1 MDLILS
7 PLRNAGINGIR
18 MSTGKGDIHRIHPIF
33 AAHASDYPEQLLVT
47 CVKFLGCPKCKAQR
61 DGLGDTSME
70 LEFRDLARIL
80 HALETLDADPE
91 EFAQTCQDERIK
103 PIIRPFWLKLPYVD
117 IYRSITPDLL
127 HQLYQGVVKH
137 VCRWVIDVYGAT
149 EIDARCQRFPPN
161 HHIRI
166 FSKGISSLSRVTGQE
181 HNQIC
186 RFLLGLLIGSPSCLP
201 NSQSAAQV
209 VRSIRAL
216 LDFTYVASYPRQ
228 STHTLRYLTES
239 LDRLHDNLP
248 VFIKLGIRKNMNL
261 PKLHA
266 LRHYVRTIELFGT
279 ADNFN
284 TEYTERL
291 HIDLTKD
298 AYCATNHKNEFIQ
311 MTTWLERKE
320 KVQQHRSFLEWQNS
334 SARLK
339 PQPVLPP
346 LDPLRVL
353 KMAKFPSVTSV
364 SLEAL
369 ETRYSARFFRAAL
382 ARYAV
387 LLSEPNIRTAS
398 RLEERAGQLRFRFNK
413 ISVYHKIRFLDSDS
427 KSTLD
432 SVHARPQLVKNIRGR
447 TNQTSPTRSDVA
459 LIYTGPGDVND
470 IRSEC

>member
-1 MDLILS
+1 MTKLEQIESDESRRRALVNLYHASMNLILS
-7 PLRNAGINGIR
+7 PLQKARIDGIC
-18 MSTGKGDIHRIHPIF
+18 MSTGKGDIYRIHPIF

-61 DGLGDTSME
+61 DGLGDASAE

-80 HALETLDADPE
+80 HALETLDADLE
-91 EFAQTCQDERIK
+91 EFAQTCEDEHIK

-127 HQLYQGVVKH
+127 HQLYQGVIKH
-137 VCRWVIDVYGAT
+137 MCRWVTAVYGAT
-149 EIDARCQRFPPN
+149 EIDARCQRLPPN

-186 RFLLGLLIGSPSCLP
+186 RFLLGLLIGMPSCLP
-201 NSQSAAQV
+201 NSQLAARV

-216 LDFTYVASYPRQ
+216 LDFTYIASYPRQ

-239 LDRLHDNLP
+239 LGRLHDNLP
-248 VFIKLGIRKNMNL
+248 VFIELGIRKNMNL

-266 LRHYVRTIELFGT
+266 LRHYVRTIELFGM

-291 HIDLTKD
+291 HIDLAKD
-298 AYCATNHKNEFIQ
+298 AYRATNHKDEFIQ

-320 KVQQHRSFLEWQNS
+320 QVLQFRSFLEWQTS
-334 SARLK
+334 PVLK
-339 PQPVLPP
+339 PQPAALPP
-346 LDPLRVL
+346 LNPLRVL
-353 KMAKFPSVTSV
+353 KMSKWPSVTSV
-364 SLEAL
+364 ALEAL

-382 ARYAV
+382 A
-387 LLSEPNIRTAS
+387 
-398 RLEERAGQLRFRFNK
+398 
-413 ISVYHKIRFLDSDS
+413 
-427 KSTLD
+427 
-432 SVHARPQLVKNIRGR
+432 
-447 TNQTSPTRSDVA
+447 
-459 LIYTGPGDVND
+459 
-470 IRSEC
+470 